1 MDIGNSTL
9 AARPAASGVGFG
21 PGGDRDEVT
30 PDKIKS
36 ALPKA
41 LDWVRRNFF
50 SSKVNTALTV
60 VVVAFLALALP
71 PLIRWLFT
79 DATISGSSKADCT
92 GQGACWTFIRL
103 RLPLFFYGHYPP
115 SELWRVGLAAL
126 LLVTFSVPV
135 LHDGTKRR
143 GLWVLLL
150 LTVFPLLAGI
160 LLFGGVFGLR
170 YVDTTEWGG
179 LMIDVVVAFV
189 VVASSLPLGILLAL
203 GRRSELPV
211 VRLLS
216 IAFIEFWRSIPLLA
230 VLIVSA
236 LMIPLFLPEGIS
248 IERLFRAL
256 VGLALF
262 NAAYMAET
270 VRGGLQGVEAG
281 QQEAA
286 YSVGL
291 KWWQVQVFVVL
302 PQALRYVL
310 PGIVNNVVDLFK
322 DTTLVTIIGLA
333 DILGIVNQAIK
344 DPAWLGFA
352 HEGYVFTMVVF
363 FACCFAMSSYAR
375 RMERRLNRHRTGRH

>member
-1 MDIGNSTL
+1 MATQ
-9 AARPAASGVGFG
+9 PAASGVGLG
-21 PGGDRDEVT
+21 SGGNADELAPDRIEGA
-30 PDKIKS
+30 I
-36 ALPKA
+36 PKA
-41 LDWVRRNFF
+41 IDWGRRNFF
-50 SSKVNTALTV
+50 SSKANTALTV

-71 PLIRWLFT
+71 PLIQWLFV
-79 DATISGSSKADCT
+79 DATISGNSKADCT

-103 RLPLFFYGHYPP
+103 RFPLFFYGHYPP
-115 SELWRVGLAAL
+115 SELWRVGVAGL
-126 LLVTFSVPV
+126 LLVVFSVPV
-135 LHDGTKRR
+135 LRDSTKRR

-150 LTVFPLLAGI
+150 LTAFPLLAGV
-160 LLFGGVFGLR
+160 LLFGGVFGLV
-170 YVDTTEWGG
+170 YVDSTEWGG

-203 GRRSELPV
+203 GRRSQLPV

-236 LMIPLFLPEGIS
+236 LMIPLFLPEGVS

-270 VRGGLQGVEAG
+270 VRGGLQGVEIG
-281 QQEAA
+281 QEEAA

-291 KWWQVQVFVVL
+291 KWWQVQVFIIL

-333 DILGIVNQAIK
+333 DILGVVNLAIK
-344 DPAWLGFA
+344 DSAWLGFA

-363 FACCFAMSSYAR
+363 FVCCFAMTSYAR
-375 RMERRLNRHRTGRH
+375 RMERRLNRHKHGRH

>member
-1 MDIGNSTL
+1 MATQPGAADVGL
-9 AARPAASGVGFG
+9 APG
-21 PGGDRDEVT
+21 PGADDLA
-30 PDKIKS
+30 PDHIEG
-36 ALPKA
+36 AIPKA

-50 SSKVNTALTV
+50 SSKANAALTV

-71 PLIRWLFT
+71 PLIRWLFI
-79 DATISGSSKADCT
+79 DATISGNAKASCSSD
-92 GQGACWTFIRL
+92 GACWTFIRL
-103 RLPLFFYGHYPP
+103 RFPLFFYGHYPT
-115 SELWRVGLAAL
+115 SELWRVALAGL
-126 LLVTFSVPV
+126 LLVGFSVPV
-135 LHDGTKRR
+135 LRDSTKRR

-150 LTVFPLLAGI
+150 LTAFPLLAGI
-160 LLFGGVFGLR
+160 LLFGGVFGLP
-170 YVDTTEWGG
+170 YVDTTQWGG

-203 GRRSELPV
+203 GRRSQLPV
-211 VRLLS
+211 VRILS
-216 IAFIEFWRSIPLLA
+216 IGFIEFWRSIPLLA

-236 LMIPLFLPEGIS
+236 LMIPLFLPEGFS

-281 QQEAA
+281 QEEAA

-291 KWWQVQVFVVL
+291 KWWQVQAFIVL

-333 DILGIVNQAIK
+333 DLLGVVNQAIK
-344 DPAWLGFA
+344 DPAWLGLA

-363 FACCFAMSSYAR
+363 FACCFAMTSYAR
-375 RMERRLNRHRTGRH
+375 RMERRLNRHRTGRR